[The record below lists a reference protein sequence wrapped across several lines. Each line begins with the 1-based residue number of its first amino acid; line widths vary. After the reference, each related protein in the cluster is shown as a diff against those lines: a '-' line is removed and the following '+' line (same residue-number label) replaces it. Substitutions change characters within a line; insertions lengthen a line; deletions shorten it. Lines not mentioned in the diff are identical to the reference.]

1 MMRNNRTIVGV
12 LGLAAT
18 VLLSGCGWFDSSTP
32 PANLLGAR
40 PGADRLAPVTKA
52 LPPPD
57 SGHPHESGVAPG
69 DETLGARTGAPGA
82 IVSGKGGQKAQKE
95 AAEKQAIEQSRK
107 DREAREREAAAR
119 KAAPTA
125 DQPSSGQPSS
135 GQPSIEQ
142 SPAPAPA
149 KD

>member
-1 MMRNNRTIVGV
+1 MRNDRTIWGR
-12 LGLAAT
+12 GLSSLVAT
-18 VLLSGCGWFDSSTP
+18 ALLSGCGWFEGSAP

-57 SGHPHESGVAPG
+57 SGRPHENGVAPA
-69 DETLGARTGAPGA
+69 DETRGAQPGAAGA
-82 IVSGKGGQKAQKE
+82 IVSGKGGQKVQKE
-95 AAEKQAIEQSRK
+95 EAEKQAAEQSRK

-119 KAAPTA
+119 KAGSPA
-125 DQPSSGQPSS
+125 DLPSSGQPSAGS
-135 GQPSIEQ
+135 PPPEQP
-142 SPAPAPA
+142 PAPA

>member
-1 MMRNNRTIVGV
+1 MMRNNRTIVSL

-18 VLLSGCGWFDSSTP
+18 VLLSGCGWFDGGTP

-57 SGHPHESGVAPG
+57 SGRPHESGVAPA
-69 DETLGARTGAPGA
+69 DETRGARTGATGA

-95 AAEKQAIEQSRK
+95 EAEKQAVEQSRK

-119 KAAPTA
+119 KAAP
-125 DQPSSGQPSS
+125 PVGQPST

-142 SPAPAPA
+142 SPVPA

>member
-1 MMRNNRTIVGV
+1 MMRNDRTIWGRG
-12 LGLAAT
+12 LLSPSLLSLAAT
-18 VLLSGCGWFDSSTP
+18 VLLSGCGWFDGGTP

-57 SGHPHESGVAPG
+57 SGHPHESGVAPA
-69 DETLGARTGAPGA
+69 DETRDSHTGAAGA
-82 IVSGKGGQKAQKE
+82 IVSGKGGQKVQRE
-95 AAEKQAIEQSRK
+95 EAEKLAAEQSRK

-119 KAAPTA
+119 KAASPVEL
-125 DQPSSGQPSS
+125 PSTGQPSPE
-135 GQPSIEQ
+135 QP
-142 SPAPAPA
+142 PAPA

>member
-1 MMRNNRTIVGV
+1 MMRNNRTIIG
-12 LGLAAT
+12 LLALAAT
-18 VLLSGCGWFDSSTP
+18 VLLSGCGWFDGGTP

-57 SGHPHESGVAPG
+57 SGHPHESGVAPA
-69 DETLGARTGAPGA
+69 DETRGVQTGAPGA
-82 IVSGKGGQKAQKE
+82 IVSGKGGQKTQKE
-95 AAEKQAIEQSRK
+95 EAEKQAVEQSRK

-119 KAAPTA
+119 KAAPPV
-125 DQPSSGQPSS
+125 DQPSSGQP
-135 GQPSIEQ
+135 
-142 SPAPAPA
+142 PAPA